1 MTIIWLIGI
10 KFFLSSIELE
20 EISKQEVLEEEEFD
34 TDDENEAHDLT
45 ENKNYLALAIIK
57 FRQLVFSIL
66 KQVKINKFNLSYFIF
81 DFKKYAPKIIL
92 VLFILGFWVY
102 FGFAM
107 AINNPFIFAQKD
119 GQNILQNWVFS
130 HNRGLIDH

>member
-20 EISKQEVLEEEEFD
+20 EISKQEVQEEEEFD

-57 FRQLVFSIL
+57 FRLLVFSIL
-66 KQVKINKFNLSYFIF
+66 KQVKNK
-81 DFKKYAPKIIL
+81 
-92 VLFILGFWVY
+92 
-102 FGFAM
+102 
-107 AINNPFIFAQKD
+107 
-119 GQNILQNWVFS
+119 
-130 HNRGLIDH
+130 